1 MWRQQNVGTDDNFY
15 MLYPKAQCNLKDYMR
30 RYRKVPTL
38 NKQFVE
44 HWILQLHNL
53 ADALEAI
60 HSLRKRSGLVEDDPE
75 HAGPSDIHTGSVRS
89 SLQPPSAER
98 KPQKAGYHHDL
109 KPENILVFDDGTW
122 KISDFGTAGLT
133 QVIYGRG
140 YLEANDIHPG
150 DPIYSP
156 PDLAMGKRTARS
168 YDVWCFGCILLEILL
183 TMFQNNTGDQLD
195 EVQSAEPAPHR
206 LDAFYA
212 ERANSVQ
219 GVAAAADFWYKKANG
234 KPALRPPVEERISM
248 LRRRTKDYDQFDALT
263 ELVQDML
270 DVEASKRPSA
280 EKVSAGMRRI
290 WRQVTRNLMMN
301 ENFYT
306 VPGSL
311 PQPYVSRPTTEGESQ
326 SSSPKTTDNF
336 SNGVPSTQTR
346 HLQPP
351 EHRRVRRY
359 SAPSPNHVLL
369 DLGNDLSNGVD
380 SSHETAVTG
389 TPTTPII
396 QVHYPDPV
404 NYADNISLGSHED
417 SDDPGRTPT
426 LPSRGILSRNFQS

>member
-15 MLYPKAQCNLKDYMR
+15 MLYPKAMCNLKDFMR
-30 RYRKVPTL
+30 RYRKIPTL

-44 HWILQLHNL
+44 DWIFQLHNL

-60 HSLRKRSGLVEDDPE
+60 HSLRKPSGLVEDDRE
-75 HAGPSDIHTGSVRS
+75 HPDSLGIHTGSVTS

-122 KISDFGTAGLT
+122 KISDFGTAGVT

-140 YLEANDIHPG
+140 YLEAHDINPG

-156 PDLAMGKRTARS
+156 PELAMGKRTARS
-168 YDVWCFGCILLEILL
+168 YDMWCFGCILLEILI
-183 TMFQNNTGDQLD
+183 TMFQDNTGDQLD
-195 EVQSAEPAPHR
+195 EVQSADPAPHR
-206 LDAFYA
+206 LDAFYT

-219 GVAAAADFWYKKANG
+219 GVAATAVFWYQNDND
-234 KPALRPPVEERISM
+234 KPALRPPVEERLAM
-248 LRRRTKDYDQFDALT
+248 LERRTRDYDQFDALT
-263 ELVQDML
+263 ELARDML
-270 DVEASKRPSA
+270 DVEPSGRPSA
-280 EKVSAGMRRI
+280 EEVSARMRGI
-290 WRQVTRNLMMN
+290 WRRVTRNLMMN

-311 PQPYVSRPTTEGESQ
+311 PQPNVSRPTTEGESQ

-336 SNGVPSTQTR
+336 SNGINSTHTR
-346 HLQPP
+346 LLQPP
-351 EHRRVRRY
+351 ELRRTRRH
-359 SAPSPNHVLL
+359 SAPSSNHVLL
-369 DLGNDLSNGVD
+369 DLGNVLSNGAD
-380 SSHETAVTG
+380 FSYETAVDG

-396 QVHYPDPV
+396 QVHYPDPS
-404 NYADNISLGSHED
+404 NYADRISLGSHD
-417 SDDPGRTPT
+417 DIDDPERTST
-426 LPSRGILSRNFQS
+426 LLSRGVLYRNLP